1 MSYCTPCP
9 PCDSEFPL
17 LCEPLEITA
26 NGKRLVVEDSA
37 ACQKTLA
44 SPSVPSTLTWDNGL
58 KWDSQF
64 NEFTNFTATGTSNA
78 RNLVTRFSD
87 VINVRDFGA
96 VGNGTTDDTSAFN
109 SAASAAGIAGCSVYV
124 PKGDYLI
131 SSQTTNANWI
141 LDNGAQII
149 GLANQPTAP
158 GNFASLNDTSRLTGN
173 AFNFNN
179 SVFGSGYKPIV
190 RVGTTNPWLSKD
202 WKYVGE
208 NCSNFVSSDDQG
220 RPAAIFSTLVSDS
233 SAEGIG
239 YSAAFHTVNNSTGT
253 GKAAWGMYA
262 EHIRSAGAGGL
273 LGFEL
278 DMINKGN
285 VVDVTPINSFANG
298 LTVSLW
304 LSCGGGTSSP
314 YGNTGNDTSIAIG
327 LIGNNKKFGRGI
339 VIRDNSINTIGNFGT
354 AINEAISMPK
364 AYGIAWYDIYGLAT
378 STLNG
383 LDHIRNCISSTP
395 STSAFDISQ
404 RTVAGGVTAANDAI
418 YRHQF
423 QNNNGSFNLVGEH
436 LVIQMENFSGTD
448 SRVAQQWTAKNQGA
462 GFSGFHINFASQL
475 SFAPIV
481 DDTHLLGHPSYRW
494 NTIYC
499 TNATINTSDARQKQQ
514 IRSAND
520 SEKNVAT
527 KLKSAIK
534 AFKFNEAVE
543 KKGADKARWHFGVIA
558 QEVKEIFESE
568 GLNAEEY
575 GLFCYD
581 EWDSKEEIK
590 DEKGNVLAY
599 GREAGNA
606 YGVRYE
612 ELISFL
618 ITNL

>member
-1 MSYCTPCP
+1 
-9 PCDSEFPL
+9 
-17 LCEPLEITA
+17 
-26 NGKRLVVEDSA
+26 LVVEDSA

-109 SAASAAGIAGCSVYV
+109 SAASEAGIAGCSVYV
-124 PKGDYLI
+124 PKGNYLI

-149 GLANQPTAP
+149 GLANQPSAS

-179 SVFGSGYKPIV
+179 SVLGSGYKPIV
-190 RVGTTNPWLSKD
+190 RIGATNPWLTKN
-202 WKYVGE
+202 WKYIGE
-208 NCSNFVSSDDQG
+208 NVGSLDVSDDQG
-220 RPAAIFSTLVSDS
+220 RPAAIFSTLVSNS
-233 SAEGIG
+233 SQNGIG
-239 YSAAFHTVNNSTGT
+239 YSIGVHTVNSSTSNS
-253 GKAAWGMYA
+253 KDAWGMYA
-262 EHIRSAGAGGL
+262 ENIRANGAGNL
-273 LGFEL
+273 IGFEM
-278 DMINKGN
+278 DIINLGTTESI
-285 VVDVTPINSFANG
+285 TPLNAFGSGI
-298 LTVSLW
+298 TPSLW

-314 YGNTGNDTSIAIG
+314 YGNTGNDASLAIG
-327 LIGNNKKFGRGI
+327 IIGNNKKFGRGI
-339 VIRDNSINTIGNFGT
+339 VIRDNSINTIGNFGAT
-354 AINEAISMPK
+354 MDEAIAMPK
-364 AYGIAWYDIYGLAT
+364 IYGIAWHDSTGPS

-383 LDHIRNCISSTP
+383 ELHDRTIISTTQSTC
-395 STSAFDISQ
+395 AFDRSLKA
-404 RTVAGGVTAANDAI
+404 VPGSVTTTGDAI
-418 YRHQF
+418 HRHQF
-423 QNNNGSFNLVGEH
+423 WNNNGSFQFVGEH

-462 GFSGFHINFASQL
+462 GYSGFHINFASQQ
-475 SFAPIV
+475 SFAPII
-481 DDTHLLGHPSYRW
+481 DNTHLLGHPSYRW

-499 TNATINTSDARQKQQ
+499 TNSVINTSDARQKQQ
-514 IRSAND
+514 IRSVND

-527 KLKSAIK
+527 KLKSAMK

-543 KKGADKARWHFGVIA
+543 KKGLDKARWHFGVIA

-590 DEKGNVLAY
+590 DEKGNVLTF
-599 GREAGNA
+599 GRESGNA

-612 ELISFL
+612 ELLSFL